1 MEVHRELGSG
11 FLEAVYHAALA
22 QELATRGIPQ
32 RREVD
37 LPVFYKGQRLPC
49 DYRADLVC
57 FESVI
62 VELKALAALTTVHEA
77 QVINYLKATGQEV
90 GLLINFGAASLQ
102 YKRLV
107 LPEQICVNL
116 RNLRTIA
123 DRSGTR
129 RGLCRFVISRRRF
142 GCGFGT
148 PTRTSPTRRPMI
160 SDTRRPQHVA
170 SRKMRRFCRLLA
182 ERRARRLRS
191 GSTRAI
197 SPGVSIFVRSRFHM
211 VFISQ

>member
-1 MEVHRELGSG
+1 MTVGEQRDPRTYAIIGAAQEVQRELGSG

-22 QELATRGIPQ
+22 QELAARGIPL

-62 VELKALAALTTVHEA
+62 VELKALAALATVHEA

-90 GLLINFGAASLQ
+90 GLLINFGAELLQ

-107 LPEQICVNL
+107 LSRPDRRESAKS
-116 RNLRTIA
+116 A
-123 DRSGTR
+123 DS
-129 RGLCRFVISRRRF
+129 C
-142 GCGFGT
+142 
-148 PTRTSPTRRPMI
+148 
-160 SDTRRPQHVA
+160 
-170 SRKMRRFCRLLA
+170 
-182 ERRARRLRS
+182 
-191 GSTRAI
+191 
-197 SPGVSIFVRSRFHM
+197 
-211 VFISQ
+211 